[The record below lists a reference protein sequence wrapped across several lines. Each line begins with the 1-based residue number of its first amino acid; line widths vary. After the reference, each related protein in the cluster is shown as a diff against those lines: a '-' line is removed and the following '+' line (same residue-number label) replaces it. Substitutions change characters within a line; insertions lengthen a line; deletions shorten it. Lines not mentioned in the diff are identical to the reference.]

1 MVTRA
6 PYCGDDAHTF
16 RRTSRSGNIHQ
27 PIHDRPY
34 SQSLAVNHSS
44 RTYQESFRDDQ
55 DDSLDSEGVR
65 KRVAVAVS
73 VVVAESARSVAVG
86 NQRMEDL
93 AYRAKTLGTMRANS
107 FEYVQSTETPM
118 KAEIAEMTF
127 EPAGTR
133 QLAFRPT
140 PHYGNYTAQSYS
152 QQVSSIG
159 PDNWTPYRA
168 NSLPGCQYSGKA
180 PHGLSSYQP
189 EYPDVDSHGVDY
201 SVQGNGAQLLSSEY
215 IGTPSYGFSGIQRNW
230 ISTPPLSRNS
240 LMFSDQ
246 GQTNYGPEQVT
257 YHGNDY
263 AIRSPSSPDGRS
275 YSVGSG
281 LPAPAPIAGNDRVL
295 PYPAINRPVQ
305 PAGPYLRSNDNG
317 YNSQNGAQQYNNME
331 ILEPSALKPAH
342 PSMLS
347 ETGAGSSSYGPV
359 GHSLENVPSLQIYQ
373 PHPMSVSQQHG
384 EMYSTGGESTSLRGS
399 FQGLSMRNDSTND
412 LSYSYGPSSD
422 SASSKR
428 ESHSSS
434 SSGESSVPALAN
446 GHAYIPHNQNS
457 YSTAAA
463 PIESRPMA
471 HRSSNS
477 SLQAV

>member
-16 RRTSRSGNIHQ
+16 RRTSRSGNSHQ

-65 KRVAVAVS
+65 KRVAVACGRCRKRKIRCS
-73 VVVAESARSVAVG
+73 GESKNGGPCNPCKNAG
-86 NQRMEDL
+86 NDACQFLR
-93 AYRAKTLGTMRANS
+93 
-107 FEYVQSTETPM
+107 VQSTETPM
-118 KAEIAEMTF
+118 KVEIAEMTF

-140 PHYGNYTAQSYS
+140 PHYGNYTAQPYS
-152 QQVSSIG
+152 QQVSSLG

-168 NSLPGCQYSGKA
+168 NSLSGCQYSGKA
-180 PHGLSSYQP
+180 PHGLSPYQP

-215 IGTPSYGFSGIQRNW
+215 IGTSSYGFSGVQRNW

-246 GQTNYGPEQVT
+246 GQTNYGPEHVT

-263 AIRSPSSPDGRS
+263 TIRSPSSPDGRS

-281 LPAPAPIAGNDRVL
+281 LPAPAQVAGNDRVL

-317 YNSQNGAQQYNNME
+317 YNSQHGAQQYNNIE
-331 ILEPSALKPAH
+331 IIEPSALKPAH

-347 ETGAGSSSYGPV
+347 ESGAGSSSYGPA
-359 GHSLENVPSLQIYQ
+359 GHNLENVPSLQIYQ

-384 EMYSTGGESTSLRGS
+384 EIYSTGGESTSLRGS

-434 SSGESSVPALAN
+434 SSDESSVPALAN

-457 YSTAAA
+457 YSTAAT
-463 PIESRPMA
+463 PIENRPMA